1 MTTLI
6 GIDVGGTNLRVGVVN
21 YDANSIDSKP
31 YLLEEM
37 RFEADFSNLCKANQH
52 SPEHAW
58 QTILATIAN
67 AVQSVRAQ
75 YPEISAVGIGFP
87 GFIDPITQK
96 ISQSPNLP
104 GLSNVDLSA
113 DLSRLIQLP
122 VITENDALAAA
133 YGEYAMLV
141 NQTTNKDAQEE
152 ELQNKI
158 LSSKNIKSLIYIGL
172 GTGVGGGLILNG
184 QPFQGQHGVA
194 MEVGHIIVKNGGR
207 QCGCGNA
214 GCMEQY
220 ASASG
225 VAISYFEATGQQF
238 NAQEIANRANQGDQ
252 AAIKAYALAGTAIA
266 QALAHILKV
275 IDVTEIVIGGG
286 MSAAWPLM
294 QSAFQRQL
302 DEDLIPTLRGKVNVI
317 ISSMGDQ
324 AGIIGAAMLAQQKV

>member
-1 MTTLI
+1 MAMLI
-6 GIDVGGTNLRVGVVN
+6 GIDVGGTNLRVGVVD
-21 YDANSIDSKP
+21 YDANKIDNKP
-31 YLLEEM
+31 RLLQEM
-37 RFEADFSNLCKANQH
+37 RFHADFSNLCKSHQH
-52 SPEHAW
+52 SSEQAW
-58 QTILATIAN
+58 KAILATIAAAIQN
-67 AVQSVRAQ
+67 VHTQ

-87 GFIDPITQK
+87 GFIDPKTQR

-113 DLSRLIQLP
+113 DLSRLIHLP

-133 YGEYAMLV
+133 YGEYAMHD
-141 NQTTNKDAQEE
+141 KEAQ
-152 ELQNKI
+152 
-158 LSSKNIKSLIYIGL
+158 SLIYLGL

-194 MEVGHIIVKNGGR
+194 MEVGHIIVKNSGR

-225 VAISYFEATGQQF
+225 VAISYFEATGQRVS
-238 NAQEIANRANQGDQ
+238 AEEIATRANEGNQ
-252 AAIKAYALAGTAIA
+252 AAIAAYALAGTSLA

-275 IDVTEIVIGGG
+275 IDVAHVVIGGG

-294 QSAFQRQL
+294 APAFQEQL
-302 DEDLIPTLRGKVNVI
+302 DKDLIPALRGRVNVS
-317 ISSMGDQ
+317 ISNMGDQ
-324 AGIIGAAMLAQQKV
+324 AGIIGAAMLAQQKVKL